1 MLQTFVSASASHNP
15 LIPEVPEIVWSA
27 IVIALLFAIILKL
40 IYPRYV
46 EIMNERASKIE
57 SGLANAEH
65 AEQKIKQ
72 AQNDAQATIRQ
83 VHEEATQIRNE
94 AQESAKR
101 VVAEAKERASK
112 EAERIVQNAQRQI
125 VAERQAAEISLKAD
139 VGLLA
144 TELAQKIVGEQLQDR
159 ELSARVVDRF
169 LDQLEANSA
178 APSEAESV
186 KS

>member
-1 MLQTFVSASASHNP
+1 MLQTFVPASASHNP

-46 EIMNERASKIE
+46 EIMNERANKIE
-57 SGLANAEH
+57 SGLANAEQ
-65 AEQKIKQ
+65 AEQKTEQ
-72 AQNDAQATIRQ
+72 AQAQAQATIRLA
-83 VHEEATQIRNE
+83 HEEATQIRNE

-101 VVAEAKERASK
+101 VLAEAKERAGK

-125 VAERQAAEISLKAD
+125 EAERQAAEITLKTD

-169 LDQLEANSA
+169 LDQLEATA
-178 APSEAESV
+178 RSESESV